1 MNWKARALHT
11 VAHLTRLGPARAFD
25 TAADDV
31 DAAQLATLH
40 RILGGLSTT
49 ELGKARG
56 YASIRTHDDL
66 QQVPIFEH
74 GDYAPF
80 IAREMAGERQVLV
93 PEQADYF
100 AMTTGTT
107 SAAKHVPITDA
118 YRREFQTTAAVA
130 MKHLRDR
137 FPSAFFGRALYFV
150 GSADLGRTDGGAT
163 IGTMSGYNFTR
174 MPAPVRAI
182 YAWPAELFHVTDAD
196 ARAWLALHLALIGD
210 VSVVIGIY
218 PASIISLLRTLE
230 QRALALADAIEGG
243 VIPDDIVLEPALRAV
258 LAAMIRP
265 RPDVAAAVRVSAT
278 LPRGERVA
286 RCFPRLALVYCWKTS
301 TAGAF
306 VDELQSH
313 LGPTIA
319 MRDAIYA
326 ACECWLTVPM
336 GDDEPGG
343 ALAITSAYFEF
354 VPEDAWFAGERRTLR
369 ASQLNDGQRYVV
381 LTSASNGLVRYQ
393 LNDVVEVRGFYRSVP
408 RIAFV
413 RKAGAQT
420 NLMGEKLTE
429 EHITR
434 ALTAALA
441 DTGQRATWAC
451 AVATLPTQSDDL
463 PRYDLWVEPEDSLD
477 DVRAAALRERFAE
490 RLGEAAVEI
499 PRLRK
504 SGQLG
509 PVGLVRVRAGA
520 YEGFRRR
527 RIAEGCADAQLKV
540 VHLVLGADAL
550 PAEIGA
556 ARVD

>member
-1 MNWKARALHT
+1 
-11 VAHLTRLGPARAFD
+11 
-25 TAADDV
+25 
-31 DAAQLATLH
+31 
-40 RILGGLSTT
+40 
-49 ELGKARG
+49 
-56 YASIRTHDDL
+56 
-66 QQVPIFEH
+66 
-74 GDYAPF
+74 
-80 IAREMAGERQVLV
+80 
-93 PEQADYF
+93 
-100 AMTTGTT
+100 
-107 SAAKHVPITDA
+107 
-118 YRREFQTTAAVA
+118 
-130 MKHLRDR
+130 
-137 FPSAFFGRALYFV
+137 
-150 GSADLGRTDGGAT
+150 
-163 IGTMSGYNFTR
+163 
-174 MPAPVRAI
+174 
-182 YAWPAELFHVTDAD
+182 
-196 ARAWLALHLALIGD
+196 
-210 VSVVIGIY
+210 
-218 PASIISLLRTLE
+218 
-230 QRALALADAIEGG
+230 
-243 VIPDDIVLEPALRAV
+243 
-258 LAAMIRP
+258 
-265 RPDVAAAVRVSAT
+265 
-278 LPRGERVA
+278 
-286 RCFPRLALVYCWKTS
+286 LALVYCWKTS

-313 LGPTIA
+313 LGPTIPV
-319 MRDAIYA
+319 RDAIYA

-343 ALAITSAYFEF
+343 ALAITSSYFEF

-369 ASQLNDGQRYVV
+369 ASQLKDRERYVV
-381 LTSASNGLVRYQ
+381 LTTSSNGLVRYQ
-393 LNDVVEVRGFYRSVP
+393 LNDVVEVCGFYRSVP

-463 PRYDLWVEPEDSLD
+463 PRYDLWVEPEDNLD
-477 DVRAAALRERFAE
+477 DVGTAALRERFAE
-490 RLGEAAVEI
+490 RLGEVSVEI

-550 PAEIGA
+550 PVEIRV